1 MEEWKTYRLEDLT
14 IDGKGHYGIGAPAVD
29 YDENKFTYLRIT
41 DINDD
46 GSLNYSGLK
55 SVDDP
60 EASKYLLQE
69 GDIVFAR
76 TGNSTG
82 RSYYYEPSD
91 GQFVFAG
98 FLIKFSLDPTK
109 VNPRFLKYYTH
120 SKMYY
125 EWVQSFD
132 TGATRGNINAQ
143 TFGSMEINLPPREV
157 QDRLV
162 EILRSIDDKI
172 KLNNRINHNLEEQ
185 AKTLYKSWFVD
196 FEPFKDGDF
205 IDSALGL
212 IPKGWHV
219 GTLSELGEIVA
230 GGTPSKAKPEYF
242 TNNGIAWLT
251 PKDLSVKCNK
261 FTAKGEIDITEDG
274 YKNSSAKLMPRGSVL
289 FSSRAPIGYISI
301 AKGDICTNQ
310 GFKSVVPTYA
320 GTAYIYYWLRENTD
334 AIEAQASGST
344 FKEASGSLMKS
355 FPAIIPEKNV
365 LDSFEKELS
374 PILNEQE
381 ILEEEIYQAEQIRD
395 SLLPRL
401 MSGVLVMNC

>member
-172 KLNNRINHNLEEQ
+172 KLNNHINHNLEEQ
-185 AKTLYKSWFVD
+185 ARIHFDAWCSKCM
-196 FEPFKDGDF
+196 
-205 IDSALGL
+205 DSKPIRALSSNIL
-212 IPKGWHV
+212 DY
-219 GTLSELGEIVA
+219 
-230 GGTPSKAKPEYF
+230 TP
-242 TNNGIAWLT
+242 NNHKKVIL
-251 PKDLSVKCNK
+251 L
-261 FTAKGEIDITEDG
+261 
-274 YKNSSAKLMPRGSVL
+274 NSSDVTEGRFESLPYVDNHNLKGQFKKR
-289 FSSRAPIGYISI
+289 FK
-301 AKGDICTNQ
+301 KGDILYSEIRPRNHHYAICYFDAEDYIASTRLMVIRKNSEMIPSDALLYQYLLMPSVMEEFTSKTESRSGTFPQ
-310 GFKSVVPTYA
+310 GNYEDLSTSEVPYSKDNSQISNTLEA
-320 GTAYIYYWLRENTD
+320 IY
-334 AIEAQASGST
+334 G
-344 FKEASGSLMKS
+344 
-355 FPAIIPEKNV
+355 IIWN
-365 LDSFEKELS
+365 
-374 PILNEQE
+374 N
-381 ILEEEIYQAEQIRD
+381 LEENKRLMSLRD
-395 SLLPRL
+395 SLLP
-401 MSGVLVMNC
+401 

>member
-185 AKTLYKSWFVD
+185 AKHYFDEWCRGCDDEKSIAELSFNILDYSQNQRDKVILLNSSD
-196 FEPFKDGDF
+196 VTEGIFE
-205 IDSALGL
+205 AL
-212 IPKGWHV
+212 PYV
-219 GTLSELGEIVA
+219 E
-230 GGTPSKAKPEYF
+230 
-242 TNNGIAWLT
+242 N
-251 PKDLSVKCNK
+251 KDL
-261 FTAKGEIDITEDG
+261 KGQFKKRFRKGDILYSEIRPRNHHYAICYFEAED
-274 YKNSSAKLMPRGSVL
+274 YIASTRLMIIRRNPELLSSDALLYQYLLMPRVEEEFTSKTE
-289 FSSRAPIGYISI
+289 SRSGTFP
-301 AKGDICTNQ
+301 Q
-310 GFKSVVPTYA
+310 GNYEDLSASVVPYS
-320 GTAYIYYWLRENTD
+320 RENQVISDT
-334 AIEAQASGST
+334 
-344 FKEASGSLMKS
+344 
-355 FPAIIPEKNV
+355 
-365 LDSFEKELS
+365 LDSLYS
-374 PILNEQE
+374 IIWLNM
-381 ILEEEIYQAEQIRD
+381 EENKRLASFRD
-395 SLLPRL
+395 ALLPML
-401 MSGVLVMNC
+401 MSGDLTC